1 MDEKLL
7 LDRITYDPKI
17 FGGKPII
24 RGRRLAVEHVLGML
38 AVGDTIETVLAGYA
52 WLEREDILACLAYA
66 KRLVAH
72 RAGRAL
78 PCTDRDVKLLLDSC
92 VWGGAVGRLR
102 AAGHVGWSGD
112 WPADPGDEES
122 LARALAQG
130 RVLVT
135 LDKDFGE
142 LAIVREL
149 PHAGILRPVGL
160 SALQQA
166 EVTLRVIQTHGA
178 DLAAGA
184 IITAQAGRLRVR
196 LPGVR
201 D

>member
-1 MDEKLL
+1 
-7 LDRITYDPKI
+7 
-17 FGGKPII
+17 
-24 RGRRLAVEHVLGML
+24 
-38 AVGDTIETVLAGYA
+38 
-52 WLEREDILACLAYA
+52 
-66 KRLVAH
+66 
-72 RAGRAL
+72 
-78 PCTDRDVKLLLDSC
+78 VKLLLDSC

-102 AAGHVGWSGD
+102 AAGHDVVWSGD
-112 WPADPGDEES
+112 WPADPGDEEI
-122 LARALAQG
+122 LARALSEG

-149 PHAGILRPVGL
+149 PHTGILRLVGL

-166 EVTLRVIQTHGA
+166 DATLRVIQTHGA

-184 IITAQAGRLRVR
+184 IITAEAGRLRLR
-196 LPGVR
+196 LPGTQ